1 MQITYGFKKEFDD
14 LMFNLRT
21 KYGEALFNIDGIG
34 QQLDIDHFAKNF
46 FNTTK
51 GGGATADVSIDA
63 NANVTQNDSIAF
75 KAEFPKSAMK
85 LNSYYRLWK
94 ALYETHGLVTANNI
108 IEAQLTGAIYV
119 NDATDLQTPYS
130 YHPHTAILARI
141 NGEVKSITMEELF
154 KSVNIFSERM
164 LDADCVDTNKF
175 DIDVYDGDRWVKMTR
190 ILRHESHTDLVRY
203 ETKMGGMNMVTMD
216 HPVILEDGSE
226 IEAEYLRIGDRVAH
240 YNRPVLGEDKS
251 GMAPDMAYL
260 IGAMACDGW
269 VNRTNVALAQNNV
282 ANTRLFK
289 IISGLF
295 PIGDISQN
303 RVTFGDRADAE
314 WFKGYIGELSHNKHL
329 PFNFLSWSGDN
340 RNALLAGVIDTDG
353 CVNAGGGTVDL
364 RVTSFGLVQQVA
376 DLAASVGA
384 ERIRT
389 SIVNV
394 RNRDGSFVSKKPMFR
409 VSFALT
415 DKSITQ
421 YSDKVAANKE
431 IVLRERAKDGRWDS
445 PAVHKLTTIAWKGEW
460 VYDITTES
468 GTFYSNG
475 IKAHNCYNFSCMD
488 IAMCGL
494 PMVNKIKCHP
504 PKYLTS
510 FKSQVEQFLAVA
522 SNSVLGATGLADL
535 FIVMAH
541 YVDKALDTLSDDKF
555 HFKSKADVW
564 AYVESMISSLI
575 YTLNQPMRGGLQS
588 PFVNVSVYDSVFLEK
603 MLEGYQFP
611 DVGAPRKRTVQQLQ
625 KVYLDVM
632 NRELERTPVTF
643 PVTTA
648 CFSVNNNGDL
658 GDLEF
663 VRFIA
668 RKNQQWGFIN
678 IYCGPTS
685 TLSSCCFDGAQKT
698 LTRSSGGVNL
708 LTFKELHESVWDQH
722 KRNLT
727 IFHNGNWVKGRVI
740 KVDGKNVYRVTT
752 VNNKELLV
760 TSDHINCTLR
770 GDIETTKL
778 TTEDYLMFSSLPL
791 GGMSKSGLG
800 YNEGYLVG
808 AYLGDGSF
816 DKDSGVILSLND
828 AKVTAVKPRLMSVIE
843 KYGFNDYIGESE
855 NGELRSL
862 RVYDRRLVDFIKQWV
877 KGGNCVDKSI
887 NMDCLCESEGF
898 RRGIIDGMYVTDG
911 GNSNRIYTTSD
922 NIRDGL
928 EAILTSLGE
937 QSIINTSD
945 RTDEPVVIRG
955 ESFTR
960 NYPLHCIRW
969 YARGN
974 KRDLNDLRIIRN
986 NSVYFKVKSIELVG
1000 SPESVYCFEVKN
1012 EDEPYFTLPNGI
1024 ITHNCRLR
1032 SDIDAHEYHNS
1043 FGAGSTKLGSLGVC
1057 TINMP
1062 RVAWLAKGIVEAD
1075 NKAGAVGVDPELY
1088 FLNVLESF
1096 VRSSALVNLAKRS
1109 LIMERIK
1116 EKALPLYDHGFM
1128 DIKTQYLTVGVN
1140 GMAEACEIMGIGVMH
1155 DGYKELMAKMIDCI
1169 NNVLDALNAQYAS
1182 EGIKFNVEQTPS
1194 ENSAI
1199 KLATKDHYLGY
1210 NVDESGDKK
1219 WRLYSNQFIPLT
1231 HPSNLLDRIT
1241 VQGMLDRKFTGGAI
1255 CHLNIEQRVSDPAKL
1270 YELIRVCARKGVIYW
1285 AANYCLQE
1293 CAKGH
1298 MSVGK
1303 AEFCPECGHE
1313 IVNEYTRVVG
1323 FLTNTKHWHEVRR
1336 GKDDYTSRIFY

>member
-21 KYGEALFNIDGIG
+21 KYGEELFNIDGIG
-34 QQLDIDHFAKNF
+34 RQLDIDHFAKNF

-94 ALYETHGLVTANNI
+94 SLYETHGLVTANNI

-119 NDATDLQTPYS
+119 NDATDLQTPY
-130 YHPHTAILARI
+130 
-141 NGEVKSITMEELF
+141 
-154 KSVNIFSERM
+154 
-164 LDADCVDTNKF
+164 
-175 DIDVYDGDRWVKMTR
+175 
-190 ILRHESHTDLVRY
+190 
-203 ETKMGGMNMVTMD
+203 
-216 HPVILEDGSE
+216 
-226 IEAEYLRIGDRVAH
+226 
-240 YNRPVLGEDKS
+240 
-251 GMAPDMAYL
+251 
-260 IGAMACDGW
+260 
-269 VNRTNVALAQNNV
+269 
-282 ANTRLFK
+282 
-289 IISGLF
+289 
-295 PIGDISQN
+295 
-303 RVTFGDRADAE
+303 
-314 WFKGYIGELSHNKHL
+314 
-329 PFNFLSWSGDN
+329 
-340 RNALLAGVIDTDG
+340 
-353 CVNAGGGTVDL
+353 
-364 RVTSFGLVQQVA
+364 
-376 DLAASVGA
+376 
-384 ERIRT
+384 
-389 SIVNV
+389 
-394 RNRDGSFVSKKPMFR
+394 
-409 VSFALT
+409 
-415 DKSITQ
+415 
-421 YSDKVAANKE
+421 
-431 IVLRERAKDGRWDS
+431 
-445 PAVHKLTTIAWKGEW
+445 
-460 VYDITTES
+460 
-468 GTFYSNG
+468 
-475 IKAHNCYNFSCMD
+475 CYNFSCMD

-541 YVDKALDTLSDDKF
+541 YVDKALDTLSDDRF

-564 AYVESMISSLI
+564 AYVESMITSLI

-678 IYCGPTS
+678 IYCGKTS
-685 TLSSCCFDGAQKT
+685 SLSSC
-698 LTRSSGGVNL
+698 
-708 LTFKELHESVWDQH
+708 
-722 KRNLT
+722 
-727 IFHNGNWVKGRVI
+727 
-740 KVDGKNVYRVTT
+740 
-752 VNNKELLV
+752 
-760 TSDHINCTLR
+760 
-770 GDIETTKL
+770 
-778 TTEDYLMFSSLPL
+778 
-791 GGMSKSGLG
+791 
-800 YNEGYLVG
+800 
-808 AYLGDGSF
+808 
-816 DKDSGVILSLND
+816 
-828 AKVTAVKPRLMSVIE
+828 
-843 KYGFNDYIGESE
+843 
-855 NGELRSL
+855 
-862 RVYDRRLVDFIKQWV
+862 
-877 KGGNCVDKSI
+877 
-887 NMDCLCESEGF
+887 
-898 RRGIIDGMYVTDG
+898 
-911 GNSNRIYTTSD
+911 
-922 NIRDGL
+922 
-928 EAILTSLGE
+928 
-937 QSIINTSD
+937 
-945 RTDEPVVIRG
+945 
-955 ESFTR
+955 
-960 NYPLHCIRW
+960 
-969 YARGN
+969 
-974 KRDLNDLRIIRN
+974 
-986 NSVYFKVKSIELVG
+986 
-1000 SPESVYCFEVKN
+1000 
-1012 EDEPYFTLPNGI
+1012 
-1024 ITHNCRLR
+1024 CRLR
-1032 SDIDAHEYHNS
+1032 SDIDEDEYHNS
-1043 FGAGSTKLGSLGVC
+1043 FGAGSTKIGSLGVC

-1062 RVAWLAKGIVEAD
+1062 RVAWLAKSIVEAD
-1075 NKAGAVGVDPELY
+1075 SKAGAVGVDQELY

-1155 DGYKELMAKMIDCI
+1155 DGYRELMAKMIDCI
-1169 NNVLDALNAQYAS
+1169 NNVLDALNTQYAS

-1298 MSVGK
+1298 MSVGM
-1303 AEFCPECGHE
+1303 AEFCPVCGSE